1 MSDDQR
7 NALNAMLFHTGT
19 QSKDFVLVLAALD
32 AEAIRTPLF
41 GICSWAIPRFNA

>member
-41 GICSWAIPRFNA
+41 GIFFMGDPPV